1 MILLAPVRVPDHDVP
16 GWAENL
22 KNAAAVDRGSDRG
35 RRAVGE
41 PLARGVREGARLVSV
56 TLS

>member
-1 MILLAPVRVPDHDVP
+1 MILLAPARVLDHDVP
-16 GWAENL
+16 EWAENL
-22 KNAAAVDRGSDRG
+22 KNAAVMDRGSDRG

-41 PLARGVREGARLVSV
+41 PLARGVREGARVVLV